1 MIRVETKTNRMIFP
15 VKPYTS
21 VPLAYL
27 LIQVYSCT
35 IDLLDVC
42 KYINIKIYIKTT
54 NCKYNINEERTLFLF
69 ITLVLFFL

>member
-1 MIRVETKTNRMIFP
+1 MSKQKTNRQKTKGMIFP

-35 IDLLDVC
+35 IDLFDVC
-42 KYINIKIYIKTT
+42 KYINIY
-54 NCKYNINEERTLFLF
+54 
-69 ITLVLFFL
+69 